1 MKKLFSIVL
10 IIGILISLLPSG
22 AYAITL
28 AEYEEKLNKYE
39 TDAKA
44 NQSAINRTDAEI
56 NAANK
61 EIENLKQEMID
72 LSKEIVKLAEE
83 IKDYNQKIKDKILQ
97 SRQLL
102 EYLQLS
108 SGENAYL
115 NYVFEAQ
122 TPTDLIYRAAVV
134 QQMADYNE
142 SVMKE
147 LEEMI
152 KKNEERQ
159 VQIDKRQKE
168 IDQKEIQLQNKL
180 VYLGNEKVSLKE
192 TSVSVTQQIKIY
204 QEIVTAYKK
213 LGCKST
219 DVIGVDCA
227 TSGDAGLFRRPTSTG
242 YVTSEF
248 GWRGSSFHRG
258 LDIGS
263 SKGRG
268 EKIYPIANGTIIAK
282 YYDYYGALTLA
293 IEHYSAVKNQWYT
306 SLYVHMS
313 SYAPDLYVGKNV
325 TSDQYIGYMG
335 DTGYAFGVH
344 LHLEVA
350 ACRLYNL
357 NDKNCN
363 SWNNYVSFVEKQAN
377 NGFKGARGLIT
388 FPSGTYNNWY
398 SR

>member
-1 MKKLFSIVL
+1 MKKLLSILL
-10 IIGILISLLPSG
+10 IVAVLISLLPSG

-28 AEYEEKLNKYE
+28 GEYEQKLNKYE
-39 TDAKA
+39 TDAKN
-44 NQSAINRTDAEI
+44 NQNAINRTESEI
-56 NAANK
+56 NSANR
-61 EIENLKQEMID
+61 EIDNLKQEMID
-72 LSKEIVKLAEE
+72 LSKEIVKLDEE
-83 IKDYNQKIKDKILQ
+83 IKEYNQKIKDKILQ

-115 NYVFEAQ
+115 NYVFEAE

-142 SVMKE
+142 KVMTE

-159 VQIDKRQKE
+159 VEIDKRQKE
-168 IDQKEIQLQNKL
+168 IDKKEVQLQDKL

-192 TSVSVTQQIKIY
+192 TSVSVAQQIKIY
-204 QEIVTAYKK
+204 QEIVNAYKK
-213 LGCKST
+213 VGCKST

-227 TSGDAGLFRRPTSTG
+227 TNGDAGLFRRPTTSG

-248 GWRGSSFHRG
+248 GWRGGSFHRG
-258 LDIGS
+258 LDVGS

-313 SYAPDLYVGKNV
+313 SYAPDLYVGKKV

-344 LHLEVA
+344 LHIEVA

-357 NDKNCN
+357 NDSNCS
-363 SWNNYVSFVEKQAN
+363 SWAKYVSFVEKQASK
-377 NGFKGARGLIT
+377 GFKGARGLIT
-388 FPSGTYNNWY
+388 FPNGTYNSWY